1 MYRVWPSSTGL
12 WRLVSDFFGSV
23 EAQLDS
29 IPEQA
34 AHDLA
39 GQLIAL
45 VSLALEADDR
55 ETSLDPAEL
64 RAAIYRRSAAVIRT
78 HIADPGLSPARIAA
92 MAGVSVR
99 TLHRAFQ
106 DAGESLGDHLL
117 NARLEACRAALDDP
131 GKAQLSIGEIACRAG
146 FRSQAHFANT
156 FKRRF
161 GYTASDWRGRGLR
174 ASG

>member
-1 MYRVWPSSTGL
+1 
-12 WRLVSDFFGSV
+12 
-23 EAQLDS
+23 
-29 IPEQA
+29 
-34 AHDLA
+34 LA

-45 VSLALEADDR
+45 VSLALEADDKER
-55 ETSLDPAEL
+55 SLDTAEL
-64 RAAIYRRSAAVIRT
+64 RPAVHRRSAAVIRT
-78 HIADPGLSPARIAA
+78 HIADPTLSPSKIAA

-117 NARLEACRAALDDP
+117 NARLDVCRAALEDP

-146 FRSQAHFANT
+146 FRSQAHFANA

-161 GYTASDWRGRGLR
+161 GYTASDWRGRVLLACG
-174 ASG
+174 